1 MANKRQ
7 KTRRKRACKR
17 RKTAKGLFSC
27 WSKNTGA
34 RKSPSPKSQ
43 SPQSSLKH
51 SPITNLTPG
60 TVAKY
65 INDANKWYDLGYT
78 LNEQKTALEDKL
90 YNTRQKYNTLISN
103 AKTMKNQ
110 LSNSSPKT
118 KRRKTSSAVKLLRK
132 SKHLIPQIKQLEQN
146 IKRLNYLENLN
157 LKLGTKLHDLVKP
170 NKRSTRRNIIREI
183 HKLQEQIASL

>member
-1 MANKRQ
+1 MANKQ
-7 KTRRKRACKR
+7 KTRRKRPCKH

-34 RKSPSPKSQ
+34 RKSP

-78 LNEQKTALEDKL
+78 LNEQKIALEDKL
-90 YNTRQKYNTLISN
+90 YNTRQKYNTFISS

-110 LSNSSPKT
+110 LSTSSPKT
-118 KRRKTSSAVKLLRK
+118 NKRKTASAIKLLKK

-146 IKRLNYLENLN
+146 IERLNYLEQLN
-157 LKLGTKLHDLVKP
+157 LKLGAKLHDLIKP
-170 NKRSTRRNIIREI
+170 NKRSTRRNIIRDI
-183 HKLQEQIASL
+183 HKLQKHIESL